1 MVLIIEALTRFDST
15 DAMTKHRSRS
25 SSLAAASLAPPA
37 LVSLMA
43 AFRDFF
49 TAPVW
54 DHVLVLVTGMVLA
67 PGKRTVSAALRI
79 MGLGTSPGFA
89 RYHHVL
95 SRARWDSRAIARK
108 LLTLILDTLLR
119 EGPVVIGID
128 DTIERRWGPKIAA
141 RGIYRDPV
149 RSSHGHFVKASGLR
163 WLSVMV
169 MVSIPWVDRRWALP
183 FLTVLAPSQRWSA
196 ERGHRHKKLTDWA
209 RQAILQT
216 KRWLPKR
223 QVIVVADS
231 SFAALDLIAAIRR
244 HVCLVT
250 RLRLDASLFEPAPPR
265 RPGQIGRPP
274 KKGRRLQKLVQTLI
288 DPATHW
294 TTLVLPEWYGGTR
307 RTLETV
313 SGTAVWYHSGLPP
326 APIRWVLVR
335 DPSGEREP
343 QAFLS
348 TNLDAAPVEILG
360 WFVQRWS
367 METTFQE
374 TRDHLGVETQRQ
386 WSDLAIAR
394 STPALFGLF
403 SLVTIWANSLNGPG
417 GFIHPRTAA
426 WYAKSEV
433 TFSDA
438 IAAVRRVLW
447 CPPDLSM
454 SRHNRGYVQIPA
466 TLLRRLT
473 DTLCYAA

>member
-1 MVLIIEALTRFDST
+1 
-15 DAMTKHRSRS
+15 
-25 SSLAAASLAPPA
+25 
-37 LVSLMA
+37 MA
-43 AFRDFF
+43 GFRGFF
-49 TAPVW
+49 SAPVW
-54 DHVLVLVTGMVLA
+54 DHVLVLVAGMVLA

-79 MGLGTSPGFA
+79 MGLGASPGFA

-108 LLTLILDTLLR
+108 LLAMILDAFLR

-169 MVSIPWVDRRWALP
+169 MVSIPRVERRWALP

-196 ERGHRHKKLTDWA
+196 ARGRRHKKLTDWA

-223 QVIVVADS
+223 RVIVVADA
-231 SFAALDLIAAIRR
+231 SFAALELIAAIRA

-265 RPGQIGRPP
+265 SPGQRGRPP
-274 KKGRRLQKLVQTLI
+274 KKGRRLPKLAQVLI
-288 DPATHW
+288 DPATRW
-294 TTLVLPEWYGGTR
+294 TTLVLPEWYGGTQ

-313 SGTAVWYHSGLPP
+313 SGTAVWYHNGLPP

-335 DPSGEREP
+335 DPSGERDP
-343 QAFLS
+343 QAFLA
-348 TNLDAAPVEILG
+348 TDPDANPAEILG

-403 SLVTIWANSLNGPG
+403 SLVTIWANSLNKSG
-417 GFIHPRTAA
+417 GFIYPRTAA
-426 WYAKSEV
+426 WYPKSEV

-438 IAAVRRVLW
+438 LATVRRVLW
-447 CPPDLSM
+447 HPPNLSI
-454 SRHNRGYVQIPA
+454 SRHNRRYVQISAP
-466 TLLRRLT
+466 LLHRLT
-473 DTLCYAA
+473 DALCYAA

>member
-1 MVLIIEALTRFDST
+1 M
-15 DAMTKHRSRS
+15 
-25 SSLAAASLAPPA
+25 
-37 LVSLMA
+37 
-43 AFRDFF
+43 
-49 TAPVW
+49 
-54 DHVLVLVTGMVLA
+54 
-67 PGKRTVSAALRI
+67 
-79 MGLGTSPGFA
+79 
-89 RYHHVL
+89 RY
-95 SRARWDSRAIARK
+95 I
-108 LLTLILDTLLR
+108 
-119 EGPVVIGID
+119 
-128 DTIERRWGPKIAA
+128 
-141 RGIYRDPV
+141 
-149 RSSHGHFVKASGLR
+149 
-163 WLSVMV
+163 
-169 MVSIPWVDRRWALP
+169 
-183 FLTVLAPSQRWSA
+183 
-196 ERGHRHKKLTDWA
+196 
-209 RQAILQT
+209 
-216 KRWLPKR
+216 
-223 QVIVVADS
+223 
-231 SFAALDLIAAIRR
+231 
-244 HVCLVT
+244 CLVT

-265 RPGQIGRPP
+265 RPGQLGRPP

-307 RTLETV
+307 RTLKTV

-438 IAAVRRVLW
+438 IAVVRRVLW